1 MALTRQRVLLEL
13 KLQLA
18 LDFLADDAV
27 ISLAAANAELLGP
40 ISIVCPFSGSGCL
53 LEGRDVRPNNVD
65 MLCFF

>member
-27 ISLAAANAELLGP
+27 ISLTAANAELLGP
-40 ISIVCPFSGSGCL
+40 MSIVCSFSGSGCL
-53 LEGRDVRPNNVD
+53 LEGRDGIPNNVD